1 MKYLVV
7 YDTAYGNTA
16 AVAAAIREG
25 LGADASAREVETLKP
40 EDMKGVD
47 LLVVGSPTQGGRP
60 TGSTMDWVQS
70 LPFVHGC
77 ERQSLRFP
85 EGRRASSLP
94 VPRRR
99 RYERQYRRSLMTH
112 VQGGQSKC
120 EGRPS
125 GTIWMRRQVS
135 TMVWVDQRQM
145 SARCQGREQLIS
157 IKATDLAGVHQLD
170 IHRRF
175 R

>member
-70 LPFVHGC
+70 LPFVHDSDAAVFDTRLGGD
-77 ERQSLRFP
+77 EVAWLPRVLMGAIGYAAPRIAKTLASKGYSIVGDQQGFVVTAK
-85 EGRRASSLP
+85 EGPLQDGELARARKWGQELA
-94 VPRRR
+94 RRR
-99 RYERQYRRSLMTH
+99 
-112 VQGGQSKC
+112 
-120 EGRPS
+120 
-125 GTIWMRRQVS
+125 GTLESRLKGSSVP
-135 TMVWVDQRQM
+135 
-145 SARCQGREQLIS
+145 
-157 IKATDLAGVHQLD
+157 AG
-170 IHRRF
+170 
-175 R
+175 